1 MGKRSREKR
10 ERRERGEISP
20 KRERPESGILTRSFL
35 VNIIHWGTYLALFTP
50 LILSAKF
57 FFPFVGPKSLYFMG
71 LVEIIFFVWL
81 ILIIYYPQY
90 RPRKNPILI
99 ALTLFLIVLIFS
111 SLFGE
116 NLSYSFWS
124 KPERMTGLLMWFH
137 LLAFFLVIFSVFQ
150 KSDWQK
156 IFALSLFVGVILS
169 FITFF
174 SDNPTMHGGAT
185 IGNDSFLGTYL
196 IFVLFFGLY
205 LILTTQKE
213 LRIYSL
219 ICFLIIFLALM
230 LSGARAAKLS
240 SLAGLILL
248 FFLWLIFSQKGNLRR
263 LGVAL
268 LTLYIILAFSF
279 AFLSLQPDSFVRKE
293 IVQKTVGETFGGR
306 FVVWQ
311 KAWQG
316 FLERPLLG
324 WGPENFE
331 LSFIKHYEPC
341 LGTPRCGGDIWYDRA
356 HNIIFDT
363 LVSIGLLGML
373 SYIGLFLSVFYLL
386 WTPPTYHPHSL
397 PKGEDFWTKGIF
409 TVLLISYSVQNLT
422 VFDMVS
428 SYLMFF
434 LVLGFV
440 ASITTPYREAIPT
453 GRSIKK
459 ISLIIIL
466 ILFVFSFFYFVIQP
480 LKTDYYVIAALRAPP
495 ASEERLNFY
504 KKTLE
509 TSPLGKYQ
517 IREFFGQTTLEFA
530 QSEKIKEV
538 SAENFKK
545 EIDFV
550 IEELEKSV
558 KESPLDFR
566 SQLKLGQLY
575 NAYAILLDQAKILE
589 AERVL
594 EKAIEVSP
602 TNQQGYWALA
612 QTKLY
617 QGMIAEASPHLSPSS
632 APPRL
637 AFEEALSL
645 AEKALSLEPKLFQ
658 SHRIVIQIAKIMGD
672 YKLAQKKIEEAIKIN
687 PEWEGELKNILEG

>member
-81 ILIIYYPQY
+81 ILVIYYPQY

-111 SLFGE
+111 SLFGQ

-137 LLAFFLVIFSVFQ
+137 LLAFFLVISSVFQ

-169 FITFF
+169 FINFF
-174 SDNPTMHGGAT
+174 SDNPSMRGGAT
-185 IGNDSFLGTYL
+185 LGNDSFLGTYL
-196 IFVLFFGLY
+196 LFSLFFALY
-205 LILTTQKE
+205 LFFSAEKE
-213 LRIYSL
+213 LKIYSI
-219 ICFLIIFLALM
+219 ICFLIIFLGLF

-240 SLAGLILL
+240 FLGGLILL
-248 FFLWLIFSQKGNLRR
+248 FFLWLIFPQKRSLRW
-263 LGVAL
+263 LGLVL
-268 LTLYIILAFSF
+268 LTLFIIFVFSFVFLAF
-279 AFLSLQPDSFVRKE
+279 QPDSFVRKKIIE
-293 IVQKTVGETFGGR
+293 KTIGPTFGGR

-311 KAWQG
+311 GAWQG
-316 FLERPLLG
+316 FLEKPLLG

-331 LSFIKHYEPC
+331 LSFFKHYDPC

-363 LVSIGLLGML
+363 LVSVGLLGMITYL
-373 SYIGLFLSVFYLL
+373 GIFLSVIYLL
-386 WTPPTYHPHSL
+386 WERYFQQ
-397 PKGEDFWTKGIF
+397 KIEFWVAGIF
-409 TVLLISYSVQNLT
+409 TVLLVSYSVQNLT

-440 ASITTPYREAIPT
+440 ESITTPYRETIPIET
-453 GRSIKK
+453 RGGLIKK

-466 ILFVFSFFYFVIQP
+466 ILFIFSFFYFVIQP
-480 LKTDYYVIAALRAPP
+480 LKTDYYVIAALRSAP
-495 ASEERLNFY
+495 ASEQRLNYY
-504 KKTLE
+504 KKSLAA
-509 TSPLGKYQ
+509 SPLGKYQ
-517 IREFFGQTTLEFA
+517 IREFFAQLTLEFS
-530 QSEKIKEV
+530 QSEKVREF

-550 IEELEKSV
+550 VEELEKSRT
-558 KESPLDFR
+558 ESPLDFR

-575 NAYAILLDQAKILE
+575 NVYAVLLDQIKILE

-617 QGMIAEASPHLSPSS
+617 QGK
-632 APPRL
+632 
-637 AFEEALSL
+637 FKEALSL
-645 AEKALSLEPKLFQ
+645 AERAIELEPELLR
-658 SHRIVIQIAKIMGD
+658 SHQIVIQIAKIIGD
-672 YKLAQKKIEEAIKIN
+672 NELAKRKFNEAIEIN
-687 PEWEGELKNILEG
+687 PEWQEELKRILEG

>member
-81 ILIIYYPQY
+81 ILVIYYPQY

-111 SLFGE
+111 SLFGQ

-137 LLAFFLVIFSVFQ
+137 LLAFFLVISSVFQ
-150 KSDWQK
+150 KQDWK
-156 IFALSLFVGVILS
+156 RIFVLSLFVSLILS
-169 FITFF
+169 LIAFF
-174 SDNPTMHGGAT
+174 SKNPAMHGGGT

-196 IFVLFFGLY
+196 IFALFLALY
-205 LILTTQKE
+205 LIFVSEKE

-219 ICFLIIFLALM
+219 FCFLIIFLILM

-240 SLAGLILL
+240 FLGGLILL
-248 FFLWLIFSQKGNLRR
+248 FFLWLIFSQKRNLRW
-263 LGVAL
+263 LGLAL
-268 LTLYIILAFSF
+268 LTLFIIFAFSF
-279 AFLSLQPDSFVRKE
+279 SFLALQPDSFVRKE
-293 IVQKTVGETFGGR
+293 IIEKTVGQTFGGR

-311 KAWQG
+311 SAWQG
-316 FLERPLLG
+316 FLEKPLLG

-331 LSFIKHYEPC
+331 LSFVTHYDPC

-363 LVSIGLLGML
+363 LVSVGLLGMITYL
-373 SYIGLFLSVFYLL
+373 GIFLSVIYLL
-386 WTPPTYHPHSL
+386 WKRYFQQ
-397 PKGEDFWTKGIF
+397 KIEFWVAGIF
-409 TVLLISYSVQNLT
+409 SVLLISYFVQNLT

-440 ASITTPYREAIPT
+440 GSITTPYRETIPTERT
-453 GRSIKK
+453 GRSIKEM
-459 ISLIIIL
+459 SLIIIL

-480 LKTDYYVIAALRAPP
+480 LKTDYYVIAALRSQPV
-495 ASEERLNFY
+495 SEERLNYY
-504 KKTLE
+504 KKTLA
-509 TSPLGKYQ
+509 TSPFGKYQ
-517 IREFFGQTTLEFA
+517 IREFFGQITLEFA
-530 QSEKIKEV
+530 QSEKARKV
-538 SAENFKK
+538 PAENFKK

-550 IEELEKSV
+550 IEELEKTTI
-558 KESPLDFR
+558 ESPLDFR

-575 NAYAILLDQAKILE
+575 NVYAVLLDQRKILE

-594 EKAIEVSP
+594 EKAIKVSP

-617 QGMIAEASPHLSPSS
+617 QGK
-632 APPRL
+632 
-637 AFEEALSL
+637 FKEALSL
-645 AEKALSLEPKLFQ
+645 AERAIELEPELLQ
-658 SHRIVIQIAKIMGD
+658 SHRIVIQIAKIIGND
-672 YKLAQKKIEEAIKIN
+672 ELAKRKFNEAIEIN
-687 PEWEGELKNILEG
+687 PDWEDELKRALES